1 MCTGEGVTFETLV
14 VQVETKFTYSV
25 NMERALFLQVIVL
38 SPYPHEPTE
47 IQFLEEKSLILFFM
61 TEIISTN
68 CCGLCAI

>member
-38 SPYPHEPTE
+38 SPE

-68 CCGLCAI
+68 CCGSCAI